1 MNFEYGKIVDL
12 KDDERGFVTIT
23 INQNVAF
30 RKISKKFNVWD
41 VDCLKKMMGDALRI
55 DSTVR
60 FRAVKSGKY
69 YKLHTIE
76 ESPFSECFGCGSYTA
91 ERNNQQMECEN
102 CFNSM
107 ARERI
112 AKDLKVVKKTR
123 KEYKYGSGVTLSLID
138 EAEECLIKTLY
149 VTTIF
154 ENTPLYG
161 KALGLNVGDAQ
172 QFRGWSTNSDE
183 QLTTFF
189 ETVDINDM

>member
-1 MNFEYGKIVDL
+1 MDFEYGKIVDL
-12 KDDERGFVTIT
+12 QENERGYITIS

-41 VDCLKKMMGDALRI
+41 LDCLKKMMGDALRI

-60 FRAVKSGKY
+60 FRAVKSGRY

-76 ESPFSECFGCGSYTA
+76 ESPFSECFGCGSYTPQ
-91 ERNNQQMECEN
+91 RSKQQMECEN
-102 CFNSM
+102 CIHSM

-112 AKDLKVVKKTR
+112 AKDLKVVKKNI
-123 KEYKYGSGVTLSLID
+123 KQYKFSSGITLSLVD

-154 ENTPLYG
+154 ENMTLYS
-161 KALGLNVGDAQ
+161 KACGLSVGAVK
-172 QFRGWSTNSDE
+172 QFRGWCNDSESL
-183 QLTTFF
+183 LTTFF
-189 ETVDINDM
+189 ETVDIDDM